1 MGDLGLLILYVVLGV
16 GGYKIYKYIQYRKSG
31 INVVRFSQELDDLNF
46 QRDRMMALHN
56 MMTDIDTCCKKDDT
70 WKCFNISWKNEVTGE
85 ILDYDLYIY
94 DNKNDNAKILKD
106 LVQVEMINMKP
117 KLNEDIERLKIRSK
131 MMGNKHREIVQD
143 AENEN
148 HYVL

>member
-1 MGDLGLLILYVVLGV
+1 MGDLGLFILYVVLGV
-16 GGYKIYKYIQYRKSG
+16 GGYKLYKYIQYRKNG

-56 MMTDIDTCCKKDDT
+56 MITDVDTCCKKENT

-85 ILDYDLYIY
+85 ILDYDLYVY
-94 DNKNDNAKILKD
+94 DNKNDNAKLLKD
-106 LVQVEMINMKP
+106 LAEVELLNMKP

-131 MMGNKHREIVQD
+131 MMGNKHREVVQD
-143 AENEN
+143 TENEN
-148 HYVL
+148 HYLL

>member
-1 MGDLGLLILYVVLGV
+1 MGDLGLLILYVILGV
-16 GGYKIYKYIQYRKSG
+16 GGYKLYKYIHYRKNG

-56 MMTDIDTCCKKDDT
+56 MITDVDTCCKKENT
-70 WKCFNISWKNEVTGE
+70 WKCFNISWKNEITGE

-94 DNKNDNAKILKD
+94 DNKNDNAKLLKD
-106 LVQVEMINMKP
+106 LAEVELLNMKP

-148 HYVL
+148 HYLL

>member
-1 MGDLGLLILYVVLGV
+1 MADLLLLLTYVFIGV
-16 GGYKIYKYIQYRKSG
+16 GGYKLYKYIQYRKNG

-56 MMTDIDTCCKKDDT
+56 MITDVDTCCKKENT

-94 DNKNDNAKILKD
+94 DNKNDNAKVLKD
-106 LVQVEMINMKP
+106 LAEVELLNMKP
-117 KLNEDIERLKIRSK
+117 KVNEDIERLKIRSK
-131 MMGNKHREIVQD
+131 MMGNKHREVVQD

-148 HYVL
+148 HYLL